1 MKRRQFLQQSSLAAL
16 ASSIFAPAQLLASG
30 KDHTNGQWDGT
41 TARNIIFLV
50 SDGMSIGTL
59 SMTNMLLRRKEG
71 RSSAWMAL
79 YEQGKAKRGLM
90 DTASAN
96 NLVTDSAAGS
106 SAWGGGVRVPNGMLN
121 VNADGSFNTPIL
133 QKFKAAGKATGC
145 VTTVPITHATP
156 AGFCVNNASRNSQPE
171 IAEQYL
177 QLRFDV
183 MMGGG
188 TEFFSA
194 GKRSDKQDL
203 FAKYAQAGFS
213 VARTKQEMLNA
224 AAGRP
229 LMAVFHEDAIPYSI
243 DHLQD
248 ADFQAAI
255 PSLAEMTQ
263 NAIERLNKNKK
274 GFVLQVEG
282 GKVDWG
288 AHSNDLGGLI
298 YDQAAFDEA
307 IQVAVDFAEKDKNT
321 LIIITTDHGNAN
333 PGIFGGSRDNK
344 KFDSIFG
351 FKHTNDWILKG
362 INKDFTASQVRER
375 VEAALGFTIKPEEAQ
390 QLLTHYAR
398 PDGEGLYNK
407 RKLPFKELGAML
419 AGYTT
424 VHWASMDHSGDL
436 VELTMLGPGSEM
448 LKPLM
453 KNTELHNLM
462 LEATGVK
469 KA

>member
-16 ASSIFAPAQLLASG
+16 AASIFAPAQLLASG
-30 KDHTNGQWDGT
+30 TETKNGEWDGT

-59 SMTNMLLRRKEG
+59 SMTNILLHRKEG
-71 RSSAWMAL
+71 RSSAWMEL

-156 AGFCVNNASRNSQPE
+156 AGFCVNNASRNAQPG

-194 GKRSDKQDL
+194 EKRPDKQDL

-213 VARTKQEMLNA
+213 VARTKQEMLDG
-224 AAGRP
+224 AAGQP

-243 DHLQD
+243 DHIQD
-248 ADFQAAI
+248 TEFQATI
-255 PSLAEMTQ
+255 PTLAEMTK
-263 NAIERLNKNKK
+263 NAIDRLNKNKK

-288 AHSNDLGGLI
+288 AHSNDLGGLV
-298 YDQAAFDEA
+298 YDQVAFDEA
-307 IQVAVDFAEKDKNT
+307 IRVAVDFAEKDKNT

-333 PGIFGGSRDNK
+333 PGIFGGSKDNK

-375 VEAALGFTIKPEEAQ
+375 VEAALGFTISPDEAR
-390 QLLTHYAR
+390 QLLGHYAR

-407 RKLPFKELGAML
+407 AKLPFKELGEML
-419 AGYTT
+419 GNYTT
-424 VHWASMDHSGDL
+424 VRWASMDHSGDH
-436 VELTMLGPGSEM
+436 VELTMLGPGSEL
-448 LKPLM
+448 LKPFM

-462 LEATGVK
+462 LEAAGVK